1 MKKQTTVEVLLEK
14 CPSCGAPRVGQEAT
28 CHYCGCS
35 MIQTKRI
42 IEEVEDAPVASNAK
56 KDDRR
61 VDIISDVEPPESGEA
76 SGKIIGIAFLVVWC
90 TAAFGMGFF
99 ALSMG
104 AGPIFGIVPFGM
116 GTVGVIGLITMFLKP
131 AAGYKKVMA
140 QGSEYDA
147 IVLGYEVR
155 PFNLSAGSVNSVQN
169 LLRTRVKVL
178 ADIDGRETCILM
190 KPPSSMTELS
200 YPVGCRI
207 TIVGLG
213 RDFVVKM

>member
-42 IEEVEDAPVASNAK
+42 IEEVEDAPMAPNAK

-61 VDIISDVEPPESGEA
+61 VDIISEIEPKEPGA
-76 SGKIIGIAFLVVWC
+76 LGNVAGIAFMIVWC

-99 ALSMG
+99 AMSMG

-116 GTVGVIGLITMFLKP
+116 GAVGVIILISTFLKP
-131 AAGYKKVMA
+131 ASGYKKVMT
-140 QGSEYDA
+140 QGREYSA
-147 IVLGYEVR
+147 VVLGYEAR
-155 PFNLSAGSVNSVQN
+155 PFNLSAGNVNSVQN

-178 ADIDGRETCILM
+178 ADIDGRETCILLNA
-190 KPPSSMTELS
+190 PSSMTELS
-200 YPVGCRI
+200 HPIGCKV
-207 TIVGLG
+207 TIIGYENKFLL
-213 RDFVVKM
+213 K